1 MFLIHKEFTMSTIVD
16 LGIATVATKGPQFT
30 DALYDGT
37 KVNDGSIL
45 AKTGTGTPRK
55 VF

>member
-1 MFLIHKEFTMSTIVD
+1 MSVILE
-16 LGIATVATKGPQFT
+16 LGIASVATKGPQFT
-30 DALYDGT
+30 DVLYDGT
-37 KVNDGSIL
+37 KVFEGVTW